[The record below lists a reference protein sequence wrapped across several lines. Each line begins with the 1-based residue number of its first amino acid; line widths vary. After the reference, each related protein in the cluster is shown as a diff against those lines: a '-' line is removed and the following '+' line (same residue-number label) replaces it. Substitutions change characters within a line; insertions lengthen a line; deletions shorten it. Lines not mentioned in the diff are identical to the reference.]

1 MNKSK
6 TLIALAVV
14 VAAVTIT
21 GAKQVKAVETPSDLA
36 DSYSSNQTI
45 SGTVKG
51 KIYIVKNGKNVP
63 LKQVKV
69 RIYQREN
76 GKFVLKDTIHTNEN
90 GNYNKVFYFDAQSQ
104 FPEVRIDPVTTYWEN
119 QGYNF
124 KNAKTGWINP
134 WNPLILNFI
143 GRK

>member
-14 VAAVTIT
+14 VAAVTLT

-36 DSYSSNQTI
+36 ASYSSNQTI

-51 KIYIVKNGKNVP
+51 KIYIVKDGKNVP
-63 LKQVKV
+63 LKYIKV

-76 GKFVLKDTIHTNEN
+76 GKFVLKDTMLTNEK
-90 GNYNKVFYFDAQSQ
+90 GNYNKVFYFGAESQ
-104 FPEVRIDPVTTYWEN
+104 FPEVKIDPVTTYWEN
-119 QGYNF
+119 QGY
-124 KNAKTGWINP
+124 KIRNASTGWINP
-134 WNPLILNFI
+134 WNPLVLNFV